1 MTRFNTMPCSAGQR
15 SGLLGPADIT
25 EDGYIEYSEIQAFV
39 RAANHRVSDPK
50 AKLDIYVHAPVQDRN
65 RPLLDLLTLRDSVL
79 LDMPKTASG
88 RYYLEDHRGIRLADF
103 NKSEEQPLTLA
114 LLSSK
119 TNYLR
124 EKEGGV
130 EYEIHPAEQQRIR
143 FSELTPRPYEM
154 APRGSVE
161 RSFRA
166 HLFTLPFG
174 RGFYAGVVDGLE
186 IVPARK
192 VARADWSVPEES
204 LSLRIDITDNRLV
217 LLTDWRPKAA
227 WSTLAIGVGT
237 LAGAVVLTYFAVDK
251 ICDKLNLPVPPQ
263 KKVLNK
269 LKEEGFNAVLTHFKS
284 RGFRTNAPS
293 DIVKE
298 IVAHL
303 VTKNC

>member
-1 MTRFNTMPCSAGQR
+1 MR

-65 RPLLDLLTLRDSVL
+65 RPLLDLLTLRDAVL

-103 NKSEEQPLTLA
+103 NKSEEQHLTLA

-130 EYEIHPAEQQRIR
+130 EYEIHPAEQRRIR

-154 APRGSVE
+154 APRGAVE

-186 IVPARK
+186 IGGIVEIIAGPFKGMQAK
-192 VARADWSVPEES
+192 VVR
-204 LSLRIDITDNRLV
+204 
-217 LLTDWRPKAA
+217 
-227 WSTLAIGVGT
+227 
-237 LAGAVVLTYFAVDK
+237 VDAS
-251 ICDKLNLPVPPQ
+251 
-263 KKVLNK
+263 
-269 LKEEGFNAVLTHFKS
+269 KEEVT
-284 RGFRTNAPS
+284 
-293 DIVKE
+293 VE
-298 IVAHL
+298 ILEAAFTLPITVHADYVREL
-303 VTKNC
+303 KGGA